1 MPFPI
6 ILWEDKE
13 SLNYAHQFICS
24 YTLTAFVSEILLVLR
39 HSLVLFLPHLLILLY
54 HVLSMKYF
62 EDDALFIPKYRR
74 IFCFYGLLHT
84 FDCCLVTTAQRRV
97 ALIAAERS
105 YTRCKYHY
113 T

>member
-13 SLNYAHQFICS
+13 SLNYARQFICS

-39 HSLVLFLPHLLILLY
+39 HSLVLFLPHLLMLLY

-62 EDDALFIPKYRR
+62 EDVALFIP
-74 IFCFYGLLHT
+74 T
-84 FDCCLVTTAQRRV
+84 
-97 ALIAAERS
+97 
-105 YTRCKYHY
+105 
-113 T
+113 